1 MKTIIR
7 SLSLLILIVL
17 LTCGACTRTDKK
29 KSNDQGTDKMEW
41 WSEARFGMFI
51 HFGLYS
57 ILEGEWNGEVKYA
70 EWIRNSAQIPLE
82 IYDTL
87 VKHFN
92 PVNFNADEWVRM
104 AKDAGMKYLV
114 ITTKHHDGFC
124 LFDSEYTDFDV
135 MSTPFK
141 RDIMAELATA
151 CHKQGV
157 VLCFYH
163 SIMDWH
169 HPDYLPRRA
178 WETTR
183 STEGADYDRYITYL
197 KNQLKELETKYG
209 AIGVLWFD
217 GEWEST
223 WTHDR
228 ALDLYKYVIGYQP
241 GIIVNNRIDTGRS
254 GMAGMNSSKDFAGDF
269 GTPEQEVPATGF
281 PGTYW
286 ESCITL
292 NNNWGYVKNDNNWK
306 SSKDVI
312 RMLTDIVSKGGN
324 LLLNIGP
331 KPDGSFPEP
340 SVKILSEV
348 GTWMKKNGSS
358 IYGTSSSPFA
368 NLKWG
373 RCTSKADGNNTILY
387 LHVFDWPADGNLIL
401 PGILNKVRGA
411 YLLENGK
418 RLKAKSTETEIAIS
432 VPETC
437 PDEKNTVIVLKIKGK
452 PLVFDSPIANPVSG
466 MFIEGEKITVRDIP
480 AGLSVRYTL
489 DGNEPNIQS
498 NEYSDPVQIDNS
510 AVFKASY
517 FYNGHNIG
525 RIAERVYTKAIPG
538 PDVKLEK
545 PEAGLKYV
553 YCEGSFNGVPEFKS
567 VRRTKEGVYPNVGV
581 IPESRAEN
589 FAQLLYGYINIPA
602 EGIYTFT
609 LTSDDG
615 SNLSIDGNKIV
626 DNDGFHSSIT
636 KSGSVALKAGYHKL
650 DVGFLQGSGDKI
662 LSMTVNGPQGQ
673 MSLDNALAH

>member
-7 SLSLLILIVL
+7 SLSLLLLIVL
-17 LTCGACTRTDKK
+17 LTLGSCTRPDTKKTTDP
-29 KSNDQGTDKMEW
+29 NANKMQW
-41 WSEARFGMFI
+41 WSDARFGMFI

-70 EWIRNSAQIPLE
+70 EWIRNSAEIPLE
-82 IYDTL
+82 TYDTL

-92 PVNFNADEWVRM
+92 PVNFNADDWVRM
-104 AKDAGMKYLV
+104 AKNAGMKYLV

-124 LFDSEYTDFDV
+124 LFDSEFTDFDV

-151 CHKQGV
+151 CHKQGII
-157 VLCFYH
+157 LCFYH

-178 WETTR
+178 WEKNR
-183 STEGADYDRYITYL
+183 PTEGADYDRYVTYL

-228 ALDLYKYVIGYQP
+228 ALDLYKYVTGFQP
-241 GIIVNNRIDTGRS
+241 GIIVNNRIDTGRG
-254 GMAGMNSSKDFAGDF
+254 GMAGMNSSKEFAGDF

-281 PGTYW
+281 PGSYW

-312 RMLTDIVSKGGN
+312 RMLTDIASKGGN

-331 KPDGSFPEP
+331 KPDGTFPDQ
-340 SVKILSEV
+340 SIKILGEI
-348 GTWMKKNGSS
+348 GEWMKLNGSS
-358 IYGTSSSPFA
+358 IYVTGASPFA

-373 RCTSKADGNNTILY
+373 RCTTKDDGENTILY
-387 LHVFDWPADGNLIL
+387 LHVFDWPSDGKLIV
-401 PGILNKVRGA
+401 PGIMNKVKNA
-411 YLLENGK
+411 HLLESGK
-418 RLKAKSTETEIAIS
+418 KIKAKSNGTEVTIS
-432 VPETC
+432 VPATC

-452 PLVFDSPIANPVSG
+452 PLVFDSPVANPVSG
-466 MFIEGEKITVRDIP
+466 MFIEREEVNITDIP

-489 DGNEPNIQS
+489 DGSEPSMQS
-498 NEYSDPVQIDNS
+498 NEYTAPVQINNT
-510 AVFKASY
+510 AGFKAAY
-517 FYNGHNIG
+517 FFKGHILG
-525 RIAERVYTKAIPG
+525 RVAERIYTKVTPV
-538 PDVKLEK
+538 PDVKVEK
-545 PEAGLKYV
+545 PESGLKFI
-553 YCEGSFNGVPEFKS
+553 YCEGFFKNIPDFKS
-567 VRRTKEGVYPNVGV
+567 VKHTSEGIYPKVGV
-581 IPESRAEN
+581 LSGSRAEN
-589 FAQLLYGYINIPA
+589 FAQKLEGYISIP
-602 EGIYTFT
+602 ETGVYTFS

-615 SNLSIDGNKIV
+615 SNLLLDGNMLV
-626 DNDGFHSSIT
+626 NNDGFHSSIT
-636 KSGSVALKAGYHKL
+636 KSGSVALSAGYHKL
-650 DVGFLQGSGDKI
+650 DVGFLQGTGDKI
-662 LSMTVNGPQGQ
+662 LSMTVNGPKGE
-673 MSLDNALAH
+673 LDLSNALVH

>member
-7 SLSLLILIVL
+7 SLSLLLLIIL
-17 LTCGACTRTDKK
+17 LTLGACSGPDVK
-29 KSNDQGTDKMEW
+29 KSAGQAPDKMQW

-57 ILEGEWNGEVKYA
+57 VLEGEWNGEVKYA
-70 EWIRNSAQIPLE
+70 EWIRNSAHIPLE
-82 IYDTL
+82 TYDTL

-124 LFDSEYTDFDV
+124 LFDSEFTDFDV

-151 CHKQGV
+151 CHKQGI

-178 WETTR
+178 WETNR
-183 STEGADYDRYITYL
+183 PIGNADYNRYVTYL

-228 ALDLYKYVIGYQP
+228 ALDLYKYVIGFQP

-254 GMAGMNSSKDFAGDF
+254 GMAGMNSSKEFVGDF

-306 SSKDVI
+306 SSKVVI

-331 KPDGSFPEP
+331 KPDGTFPEQ
-340 SVKILSEV
+340 SIKILSET
-348 GTWMKKNGSS
+348 GEWMKKNSSS
-358 IYGTSSSPFA
+358 IYGTSASPFA

-373 RCTSKADGNNTILY
+373 RCTSKADGENAILY
-387 LHVFDWPADGNLIL
+387 LHVFEWPADGNLIV
-401 PGILNKVRGA
+401 PGIMNKVRGA
-411 YLLENGK
+411 YLLESGK
-418 RLKAKSTETEIAIS
+418 KLKAKSNGTEVSIS
-432 VPETC
+432 VPATC
-437 PDEKNTVIVLKIKGK
+437 PDEKNTVVVLKIKGK
-452 PLVFDSPIANPVSG
+452 PLVFDAPIADPVSG
-466 MFIEGEKITVRDIP
+466 MFINGEKVTIGDIP
-480 AGLSVRYTL
+480 AGLSVHYTL
-489 DGNEPNIQS
+489 DGTEPAMNS
-498 NEYSDPVQIDNS
+498 PEYSAPIEISNTTG
-510 AVFKASY
+510 FKAAY
-517 FYNGHNIG
+517 FYKGHAIG
-525 RIAERVYTKAIPG
+525 RLTECSYTKVSPAPG
-538 PDVKLEK
+538 LKLEK
-545 PEAGLKYV
+545 AEAGLNYV
-553 YCEGSFNGVPEFKS
+553 YCEGSFKGVPDFKTVKHTS
-567 VRRTKEGVYPNVGV
+567 EGIYPNVGV
-581 IPESRAEN
+581 IPGSRAEN
-589 FAQLLYGYINIPA
+589 FAQQLNGYLSIPA
-602 EGIYTFT
+602 DGVYTFS

-615 SNLSIDGNKIV
+615 SKLFIDDAIVV
-626 DNDGFHSSIT
+626 DNDGFHSPVT
-636 KSGSVALKAGYHKL
+636 KTGCIALGTGYHKL
-650 DVGFLQGSGDKI
+650 NVGFLQGTGDKI
-662 LSMTVNGPQGQ
+662 LSMAVYGPQGELKL
-673 MSLDNALAH
+673 SNALVH